1 MVEINMEIT
10 KEQYDEYK
18 DKPSKLGS
26 QLISMEEFMGYGVY
40 GICIIEDGGKYFL
53 RYDRG
58 TSCD

>member
-26 QLISMEEFMGYGVY
+26 QLISMEEFMGWGVY
-40 GICIIEDGGKYFL
+40 CQRLVEDGGKYYL

-58 TSCD
+58 SSCD

>member
-26 QLISMEEFMGYGVY
+26 QLISMEEFIGWGVY
-40 GICIIEDGGKYFL
+40 CQRLVEDNGRYYL

-58 TSCD
+58 SSCD

>member
-10 KEQYDEYK
+10 KEQYEEYK

-40 GICIIEDGGKYFL
+40 TQRLVEDGGKYFL

>member
-10 KEQYDEYK
+10 KEQYEEYK

-26 QLISMEEFMGYGVY
+26 QLISMEEFIGYGVY
-40 GICIIEDGGKYFL
+40 TQRLVEDGGKYFL

-58 TSCD
+58 SSCD